1 MSKVLMAMSG
11 GIDSTVSAMLL
22 MEQGYEIIGCTFRSY
37 DGKAHGVVEKKC
49 CAETTILAAQQLAK
63 KLGFEHHVVDFRDL
77 FHCHVVQ
84 NFVTEY
90 LSGRTPNPCV
100 MCNSHIKWGALMKI
114 ADELGCDKIATGHYA
129 RIVEQGDHIYL
140 RKAKDEQ
147 KDQTYFLWMLTEENL
162 RRTIFPLGDYTK
174 SEVRA
179 IAAKRGFV
187 ELSEQK
193 ESQDICF
200 VPDGDYRGFIVEEAA
215 RIGMNVGKAFEV
227 GDYINAN
234 GKVVG
239 KHSGFANYTIGQ
251 RKGLGI
257 ALGEPVYVSKID
269 AQNNVVQL
277 MQHDELLTNEVRL
290 TNTLFTGNKDEC
302 VEAKIR
308 YRSRAVRGKYENG
321 VVHFQEP
328 VWGVTPGQSVVMY
341 QEDRLVGGGIIR

>member
-1 MSKVLMAMSG
+1 
-11 GIDSTVSAMLL
+11 
-22 MEQGYEIIGCTFRSY
+22 
-37 DGKAHGVVEKKC
+37 
-49 CAETTILAAQQLAK
+49 
-63 KLGFEHHVVDFRDL
+63 
-77 FHCHVVQ
+77 
-84 NFVTEY
+84 
-90 LSGRTPNPCV
+90 
-100 MCNSHIKWGALMKI
+100 MKI

-179 IAAKRGFV
+179 IAAQRGFV

-200 VPDGDYRGFIVEEAA
+200 VPDGDYRGFILEEAA
-215 RIGMNVGKAFEV
+215 RMGMNVGKAFEA
-227 GDYINAN
+227 GDYIDAN

-239 KHSGFANYTIGQ
+239 KHCGFANYTIGQ

-257 ALGEPVYVSKID
+257 ALGEPAYVSKID

-290 TNTLFTGNKDEC
+290 TNTLFTGNQDEC

-308 YRSRAVRGKYENG
+308 YRSRAVRGMYENG